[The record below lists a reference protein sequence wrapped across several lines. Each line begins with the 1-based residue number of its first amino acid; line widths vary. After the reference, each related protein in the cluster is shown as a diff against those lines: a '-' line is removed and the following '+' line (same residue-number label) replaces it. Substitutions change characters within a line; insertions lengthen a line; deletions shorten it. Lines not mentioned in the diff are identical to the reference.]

1 MFQNKVIPVV
11 VLSILMLGT
20 SALPSRATELGDAV
34 QKQQDIA
41 NQKKQAQGQLNKLT
55 FTADK
60 IKAQLT
66 QLEAQIAAAQTLL
79 SQTRAAYVQAQT
91 QVVAAQKELD
101 QKQKELEGRQVALG
115 KRARAIYESGQMS
128 YLELL
133 FKASDISDFI
143 TRVEYFNKLVE
154 NDRQLLTEIRS
165 QKEQIVQKKRELQSR
180 RDQAAQLQA
189 QAASASAQLD
199 KTKSQQR
206 IALDENQ
213 KTQQAAYV
221 NVDRLESESNAIGDT
236 IRKIQAAEA
245 AKAAQAAQAA
255 QAANA
260 SQASQASR
268 KGAGSGSIS
277 TWPVPGCYEI
287 SDPFGWRTH
296 PVTKKRSLHTGTDIV
311 APTGTRIHSA
321 GAGVVI
327 VAGWN
332 SAYGNMTIIDN
343 GNGVSTLYGHQSG
356 MSVSEGQSV
365 TANQVIGS
373 VGSTGLSTGPHLHF
387 EVREG
392 GNPTDPLR
400 FFSN

>member
-1 MFQNKVIPVV
+1 MFQKKVIPVV
-11 VLSILMLGT
+11 VLSLLMLGT
-20 SALPSRATELGDAV
+20 SALPSWAAELGDAV

-41 NQKKQAQGQLNKLT
+41 NQKKQAQGQLNSLT

-60 IKAQLT
+60 IKAQLA
-66 QLEAQIAAAQTLL
+66 QLEAQIATAQTLL

-91 QVVAAQKELD
+91 QVIAAQKELD

-115 KRARAIYESGQMS
+115 KRARGIYESGQIS

-143 TRVEYFNKLVE
+143 TRMEYFNKLVD
-154 NDRQLLTEIRS
+154 NDRQLLTEIKS
-165 QKEQIVQKKRELQSR
+165 QKEQIVQKTRELQSR

-189 QAASASAQLD
+189 QAAAASAQLD

-213 KTQQAAYV
+213 KNQQAAYD
-221 NVDRLESESNAIGDT
+221 NVDRLEAESNAIGDT
-236 IRKIQAAEA
+236 IRKMQAAEA
-245 AKAAQAAQAA
+245 AKA
-255 QAANA
+255 
-260 SQASQASR
+260 SQGTR
-268 KGAGSGSIS
+268 KGTGSGSIS
-277 TWPVPGCYEI
+277 TWPVPGFYEI

-311 APTGTRIHSA
+311 APTGTQIHSA

-343 GNGVSTLYGHQSG
+343 GNGVSTLYGHQSALA
-356 MSVSEGQSV
+356 VTVGQSV

-373 VGSTGLSTGPHLHF
+373 VGSTGLSTGSHLHF